1 MQKRDFNFI
10 EITRLH
16 SYCSIHLPHICSAMS
31 FRGYIWRTAF
41 SYRSKYKDS
50 KFRGSF

>member
-16 SYCSIHLPHICSAMS
+16 GYCSVHLPHICSEMS
-31 FRGYIWRTAF
+31 F
-41 SYRSKYKDS
+41 
-50 KFRGSF
+50 